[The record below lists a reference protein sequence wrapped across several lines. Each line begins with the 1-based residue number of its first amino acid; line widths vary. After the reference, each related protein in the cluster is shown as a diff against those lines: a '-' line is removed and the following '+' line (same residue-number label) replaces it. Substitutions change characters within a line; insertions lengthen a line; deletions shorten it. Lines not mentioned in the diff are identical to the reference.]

1 MPAAFSFWG
10 VRPTIRGCQ
19 MPPMMRKSLDILI
32 ALALTAAVFFVIV
45 VANSSL
51 MARGGTIQGVKL
63 WYAFI
68 GRPDILGTMVLTALV
83 TMAYVVWQQGGG
95 RRL

>member
-1 MPAAFSFWG
+1 
-10 VRPTIRGCQ
+10 
-19 MPPMMRKSLDILI
+19 MPPVMRKSLDIVI

-51 MARGGTIQGVKL
+51 MARGGTFQGIKL

-68 GRPDILGTMVLTALV
+68 GRPDILGTMILTVLV
-83 TMAYVVWQQGGG
+83 TMAYFVWQQRSG
-95 RRL
+95 RSRL

>member
-1 MPAAFSFWG
+1 
-10 VRPTIRGCQ
+10 
-19 MPPMMRKSLDILI
+19 MPPMMRKSLDVLI

-51 MARGGTIQGVKL
+51 MVRGGTIQGVKL

-68 GRPDILGTMVLTALV
+68 GRPDILGTMILTALV
-83 TMAYVVWQQGGG
+83 TMAYIVWQQRGG
-95 RRL
+95 RPRL